1 MFDILGF
8 MKFESFKRVS
18 AEREKGDSINSLLD
32 EFPEAL
38 QERLE
43 EQVADM
49 EDQVARDFLM
59 EKLALRNETL
69 AKSFEDIAPGI
80 EVAKQVPESFKK
92 NVLEVVG
99 AGDTFLVGEGKSAHV
114 FRLEGQSNVCFK
126 VLRKEVV
133 RQLQK
138 NVVREGIYQYRIA
151 ELLTAS
157 VDCARSPEV
166 LFLAD
171 DQDMQVIMME
181 YVNGSSLRD
190 IFEGKGSLPEKFDID
205 LCFSK
210 LERAVEEMHAA
221 GYFHRD
227 LTNNP
232 GNVMIDTEGNPW
244 IIDFGSTIK
253 SVDPERSTTT
263 FQLQLNGAHFLSSDL
278 DGVRKLKRRL
288 NLFLTSKEE
297 VYE

>member
-92 NVLEVVG
+92 NVL
-99 AGDTFLVGEGKSAHV
+99 
-114 FRLEGQSNVCFK
+114 
-126 VLRKEVV
+126 
-133 RQLQK
+133 
-138 NVVREGIYQYRIA
+138 
-151 ELLTAS
+151 
-157 VDCARSPEV
+157 
-166 LFLAD
+166 D
-171 DQDMQVIMME
+171 D
-181 YVNGSSLRD
+181 Y
-190 IFEGKGSLPEKFDID
+190 
-205 LCFSK
+205 
-210 LERAVEEMHAA
+210 
-221 GYFHRD
+221 
-227 LTNNP
+227 
-232 GNVMIDTEGNPW
+232 
-244 IIDFGSTIK
+244 
-253 SVDPERSTTT
+253 
-263 FQLQLNGAHFLSSDL
+263 
-278 DGVRKLKRRL
+278 
-288 NLFLTSKEE
+288 SKESGHRFYPSKFRGE
-297 VYE
+297 YGEK

>member
-1 MFDILGF
+1 